1 MQSAKYYLKHVMK
14 STSGLHNADLS
25 RQRLNCFRP
34 EAKIPENGYVKDW
47 VWWRETRWG
56 RSVFKRDRER
66 REKMHCAHVQ
76 MSVRVCKIHFVCPRM
91 DGWECEGIV
100 PQERLF

>member
-1 MQSAKYYLKHVMK
+1 MK
-14 STSGLHNADLS
+14 STSGLYNADLS

-47 VWWRETRWG
+47 VWWRESRWG

-66 REKMHCAHVQ
+66 KGENALCACANECARVQ
-76 MSVRVCKIHFVCPRM
+76 ESLRLSQ
-91 DGWECEGIV
+91 DGWVGV
-100 PQERLF
+100 